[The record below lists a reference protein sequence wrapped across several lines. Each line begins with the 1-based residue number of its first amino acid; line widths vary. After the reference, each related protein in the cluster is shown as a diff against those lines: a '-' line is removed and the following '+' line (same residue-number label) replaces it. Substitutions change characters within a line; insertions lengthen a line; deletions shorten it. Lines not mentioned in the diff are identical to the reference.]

1 MATAFQAPRRHCCP
15 ARPQPAEGTPTPPLE
30 APELT
35 AKSGS
40 ITCVVTAPFSWAMVH
55 TGFCCAFQESLS
67 QSCESS
73 GISMVGLMVT
83 SSKRAYARP
92 RSTAPRAPAPSAVH
106 CCLIS
111 PQETLKHSSGS
122 VSVGSLCP
130 GGHKVCFRP
139 LNISSGYG
147 I

>member
-1 MATAFQAPRRHCCP
+1 MEVMATAFQAPRRHCCP

-73 GISMVGLMVT
+73 GVSMVGLMVT

-92 RSTAPRAPAPSAVH
+92 RSTAPRAPALRQSTADPHLHRRHSDTVLAQSLWGLWVLCTQGLFEPSEQ
-106 CCLIS
+106 LW
-111 PQETLKHSSGS
+111 
-122 VSVGSLCP
+122 
-130 GGHKVCFRP
+130 
-139 LNISSGYG
+139 
-147 I
+147 